1 MATNLNE
8 VEKTIQEQLADAIG
22 LIFKDILIKKINK
35 DNYLDIHIPEVC
47 QIKGSHLF
55 FNTTSKGIKIGFYCR
70 DKGFNDKVLEI
81 SESIEEFSQ
90 GLRISGNP
98 TFANVITAVSGALSF
113 ISDLQLKS
121 NLSLSSNR
129 SNDSEIFKNLN
140 FIELLESFNSET
152 DVMVQMYPQYGIKE
166 VGNGSGL
173 WNGNFYTFDYFTYWN
188 EGYLENTE
196 AISVHDLINLLHAK
210 NLEAFNQDDFD
221 SLYLGTIRDG
231 TTTYEN
237 FHWDIDVQVNE
248 LKNVP
253 SEIELCE
260 AGDKLDSEYFWES
273 PERVE
278 FLITEDDKDDVNYV
292 LYSNGIESKLEEI
305 EENVEEEL
313 LLDEFNF
320 SEYDIDNADLLS
332 NASFRIKNEKVLTG
346 LIYVPN
352 QLIAMGYDEVQNP
365 FFFTSLVQVSEK
377 LLPGFLIVNVDGF
390 FTNCYINNEIQ
401 FIFSWDN
408 LTSIKVL
415 EEDELSIKIELI
427 SNKKSLI
434 ICEPYSKN
442 LKLLLAIYDTIWKD
456 VISAFDSLEDIDWDY
471 IQNEMGVSIVV
482 FESHYEYIN
491 WIEEVYINK
500 DPNNIGLNN
509 YSISESKFNEL
520 QKADDEK
527 EEIEGHNEDLEEIQ
541 TLSIESNTFEMQ
553 YHTSIFFAISLL
565 TGDDL
570 DQSILKLLGI
580 KKFILET
587 SSTYE
592 FEFLIDNKVV
602 KGEDVE
608 MCFDQFIEF
617 LKLNLKI
624 TKEENLI
631 IDYGSYQSDNI
642 PDLEA
647 GEIEFEKSFIL
658 TEQEIYVIVN
668 TNQFYASELEKLTNQ
683 NLDVFACMNDIDGD
697 YYEFEF

>member
-8 VEKTIQEQLADAIG
+8 VEKTIQEQLADAFG
-22 LIFKDILIKKINK
+22 LIFKEILIKKINK

-81 SESIEEFSQ
+81 SETVEEFSQ

-98 TFANVITAVSGALSF
+98 TFANVITAVSAALSF
-113 ISDLQLKS
+113 ISDLQFKS
-121 NLSLSSNR
+121 NLSLPSNS
-129 SNDSEIFKNLN
+129 SNDSEILENLN
-140 FIELLESFNSET
+140 FIELLKSFNSET
-152 DVMVQMYPQYGIKE
+152 DVMVQMYSQYGIKE

-173 WNGNFYTFDYFTYWN
+173 WNGNFYTFDYSTYWN

-196 AISVHDLINLLHAK
+196 AISVRDLINLLHAK
-210 NLEAFNQDDFD
+210 NLEAINQDDFD
-221 SLYLGTIRDG
+221 SLYLGTIRNGD
-231 TTTYEN
+231 TTYEN
-237 FHWDIDVQVNE
+237 FQWDIDVQVNE

-292 LYSNGIESKLEEI
+292 LYSNGIESTLEEI
-305 EENVEEEL
+305 EENGEEEL

-377 LLPGFLIVNVDGF
+377 LLPGFLIVNIDGF
-390 FTNCYINNEIQ
+390 FTNCYIDNEIQ

-427 SNKKSLI
+427 SNEKSLI

-442 LKLLLAIYDTIWKD
+442 LRLLLAIYDTIWKD

-491 WIEEVYINK
+491 WIEEVDINK
-500 DPNNIGLNN
+500 D
-509 YSISESKFNEL
+509 SK
-520 QKADDEK
+520 K
-527 EEIEGHNEDLEEIQ
+527 
-541 TLSIESNTFEMQ
+541 
-553 YHTSIFFAISLL
+553 
-565 TGDDL
+565 
-570 DQSILKLLGI
+570 
-580 KKFILET
+580 
-587 SSTYE
+587 
-592 FEFLIDNKVV
+592 
-602 KGEDVE
+602 
-608 MCFDQFIEF
+608 
-617 LKLNLKI
+617 
-624 TKEENLI
+624 
-631 IDYGSYQSDNI
+631 
-642 PDLEA
+642 
-647 GEIEFEKSFIL
+647 
-658 TEQEIYVIVN
+658 
-668 TNQFYASELEKLTNQ
+668 
-683 NLDVFACMNDIDGD
+683 
-697 YYEFEF
+697 